1 MPACRSVRFNPHRRC
16 NGMTIYKPMTP
27 LSHLPRRRW
36 RWIQCTG
43 GPDGMSSAMPAHVL
57 NINMEEPVKR
67 KRRRLRKYGPCPD
80 PYAIKKARGL
90 PKGYRKELQVLA
102 PLSLYRI
109 RHNIPNSNMS
119 NRSLNSF
126 HTNRYQYQ

>member
-80 PYAIKKARGL
+80 PCTDCCSVAVQMWWILTLFRG
-90 PKGYRKELQVLA
+90 Y
-102 PLSLYRI
+102 
-109 RHNIPNSNMS
+109 
-119 NRSLNSF
+119 
-126 HTNRYQYQ
+126 